1 MRDILLM
8 KFVRFILLILISI
21 SFLFQFAHAAN
32 RHWLYPNKIRTYI
45 PPNHKRTVMMKHAFE
60 RWTRLTDRKIM
71 FYYVSSP
78 NAAQLKVNFVTQIPN
93 ADREIGLT
101 KSYFTST
108 DKISRAEILI
118 AEKTVSGRQLN
129 DDAVFT
135 VMLHEIGHA
144 LGIGEHS
151 NNPESIMY
159 ATEDDKQEILQSD
172 LQNLYNIY
180 GWK

>member
-1 MRDILLM
+1 MN
-8 KFVRFILLILISI
+8 KFVRFILLVLITML
-21 SFLFQFAHAAN
+21 FLSPFVQAAN

-60 RWTRLTDRKIM
+60 RWTRLTNRKVM

-78 NAAQLKVNFVTQIPN
+78 NAAQLKVNFVNKIPN

-101 KSYFTST
+101 QSYFTST
-108 DKISRAEILI
+108 DKISRAEIFI
-118 AEKTVSGRQLN
+118 AENTADGRQLN
-129 DDAVFT
+129 NDAVFT

-172 LQNLYNIY
+172 LQNLYKIY